1 MDIKVIGI
9 NVKVE
14 RIRAE
19 LTLGEVAKELGISR
33 QCYYLWEKHPERIK
47 ASTLLQLAEIFGCN
61 VNDFFYKKN

>member
-47 ASTLLQLAEIFGCN
+47 ASTLLQLAEIFGCD